1 MAALLK
7 GLKGLLLAAAFAC
20 SATAASQACITDRP
34 FSPKTIDTA
43 ATIVRARVIGYER
56 IKDYSVG
63 AVLTIEVLETY
74 RGNAGKTEKLLW
86 FNSTFSVPSDLAEF
100 NRWYKQGTLYIGYS
114 PPERTTK
121 SYIEDIG
128 DIGVRLPPDQA
139 RLDLIAQ
146 APCSPPFMFGPE
158 QIEMLR
164 KAGVPVK

>member
-1 MAALLK
+1 MAALPR

-34 FSPKTIDTA
+34 FSPKTIETA
-43 ATIVRARVIGYER
+43 ATIVRARVIGYEL
-56 IKDYSVG
+56 IALG

-100 NRWYKQGTLYIGYS
+100 NRLNADAFYIGYS
-114 PPERTTK
+114 PSPVEMRE
-121 SYIEDIG
+121 YISAFF
-128 DIGVRLPPDQA
+128 PPA
-139 RLDLIAQ
+139 HAGLDLIAQ
-146 APCSPPFMFGPE
+146 SPCAGPFIFSGRPGEYGSPGL
-158 QIEMLR
+158 IEMLR